1 MDLVV
6 LCWLVLMCI
15 LSGLSAIA
23 VWSLYKFSAQKS
35 RRAPRRNGDVGVAR
49 RERERRATSEL
60 AATRAHVHE
69 APQPPRGACV
79 GKDAKSTDRSPP
91 AFRRHVSDGAVGV
104 GPARGGKKPARL
116 ANLQLTERVTAG
128 PRKRPLPLPGSGSL
142 DEATAA
148 PIAHGRS
155 VLKARDATA
164 CAPATAPGQSTV
176 SSETVPAQAGPPG
189 RLAKRLDA
197 PLQLTDRSEP
207 RRHLRP
213 GSGSFDKAVAHG
225 RSAKAR
231 DTKECAPATAPGQ
244 STVSSETVPAQ
255 AGSHRRS
262 LRRSG
267 PADQA
272 LAHDRA
278 AGNTLSARS
287 SGMPV
292 PGSTSFPLAPG
303 GPPQPLVSPPPRRG
317 GSLTGSNSSIRMLLA
332 QANDEACPPTPL
344 PKPAHARR
352 PLSGTSYHHVV
363 RKLSPRG
370 KTLVRTL

>member
-1 MDLVV
+1 MHAMV
-6 LCWLVLMCI
+6 LCVLCI
-15 LSGLSAIA
+15 LSCLSARA
-23 VWSLYKFSAQKS
+23 VWSLCKFLAQTS
-35 RRAPRRNGDVGVAR
+35 RRAPRRAPRSNGDMEGAR
-49 RERERRATSEL
+49 LERARGAIDVRRATGNEKPGRLAKRLDAPLEL
-60 AATRAHVHE
+60 
-69 APQPPRGACV
+69 
-79 GKDAKSTDRSPP
+79 TDRSEP
-91 AFRRHVSDGAVGV
+91 RRHL
-104 GPARGGKKPARL
+104 R
-116 ANLQLTERVTAG
+116 
-128 PRKRPLPLPGSGSL
+128 PGSGSF
-142 DEATAA
+142 DKAV
-148 PIAHGRS
+148 AHGRS
-155 VLKARDATA
+155 AKARDTKE

-278 AGNTLSARS
+278 AGTTLSARS

>member
-128 PRKRPLPLPGSGSL
+128 PRKRPLPLAGSGSL

-164 CAPATAPGQSTV
+164 CAPATAPGQSTD
-176 SSETVPAQAGPPG
+176 SSEPVPA
-189 RLAKRLDA
+189 
-197 PLQLTDRSEP
+197 RS
-207 RRHLRP
+207 RRHSMPLPPR
-213 GSGSFDKAVAHG
+213 SVSFDQAIEHARGAEAALSAVAG
-225 RSAKAR
+225 
-231 DTKECAPATAPGQ
+231 G
-244 STVSSETVPAQ
+244 
-255 AGSHRRS
+255 
-262 LRRSG
+262 L
-267 PADQA
+267 
-272 LAHDRA
+272 
-278 AGNTLSARS
+278 
-287 SGMPV
+287 PV
-292 PGSTSFPLAPG
+292 PGSTSPSFRANESPLAPG
-303 GPPQPLVSPPPRRG
+303 GRQTPNSLNRMLANDQECPQTPGIPNSPHAIRPLVSSGSRYNASVVRRRLSELGPPPPLE
-317 GSLTGSNSSIRMLLA
+317 LT
-332 QANDEACPPTPL
+332 T
-344 PKPAHARR
+344 
-352 PLSGTSYHHVV
+352 Y
-363 RKLSPRG
+363 
-370 KTLVRTL
+370 

>member
-176 SSETVPAQAGPPG
+176 SSETVPAQAGP
-189 RLAKRLDA
+189 
-197 PLQLTDRSEP
+197 
-207 RRHLRP
+207 
-213 GSGSFDKAVAHG
+213 
-225 RSAKAR
+225 
-231 DTKECAPATAPGQ
+231 
-244 STVSSETVPAQ
+244 
-255 AGSHRRS
+255 HRRS
-262 LRRSG
+262 LPRSG
-267 PADQA
+267 PGSFDQA
-272 LAHDRA
+272 IAHDRA
-278 AGNTLSARS
+278 AGATLSAAS
-287 SGMPV
+287 GGMPV
-292 PGSTSFPLAPG
+292 PGSTSPSSRLAPAG
-303 GPPQPLVSPPPRRG
+303 PPPRRG
-317 GSLTGSNSSIRMLLA
+317 GSLTTRPNSSIRMLD
-332 QANDEACPPTPL
+332 NDQDCPPTPL

-352 PLSGTSYHHVV
+352 TVSNSGTSYHHVV
-363 RKLSPRG
+363 RKRLAECPI
-370 KTLVRTL
+370 TL